1 MTVDGL
7 RGLAGRVA
15 ARVPR
20 GIRLA
25 VLPLVQEQVELRAHW
40 TEGDEPVKW
49 SLDKNT
55 TYGLVSTISSPPILR
70 LPNCMPTF
78 SRPEPKLFGNVTAW
92 SVVLNRALCL
102 CAALLGLGC
111 TGTTCFGI
119 ASLNPLIGSLGWG
132 AGSDTAMGSGTGS
145 ITGAGSDGAGFASS

>member
-40 TEGDEPVKW
+40 TEGYEPVVVTRQK
-49 SLDKNT
+49 
-55 TYGLVSTISSPPILR
+55 YYLR
-70 LPNCMPTF
+70 
-78 SRPEPKLFGNVTAW
+78 
-92 SVVLNRALCL
+92 
-102 CAALLGLGC
+102 
-111 TGTTCFGI
+111 FGI
-119 ASLNPLIGSLGWG
+119 DNLI
-132 AGSDTAMGSGTGS
+132 AADTKATELHADLLE
-145 ITGAGSDGAGFASS
+145 TGAKVIR